1 MMTFGETKTENKKK
15 DKNFMAEK
23 YPQKFGMLMI
33 IIWLFQI

>member
-1 MMTFGETKTENKKK
+1 MMTFDETKIENKKK